1 MQKVLQRLSA
11 ALMVPVVI
19 LPIAALFLAL
29 GMQLHIAPVT
39 AAGSDIMLE
48 YLPLLFAVGVS
59 IGFTRYDGMA
69 GFAGVVGYIV
79 LTGALTAVN
88 AELDMGVLGGIVSG
102 AVTAWLYFRYHDIR
116 LPEYLGLFS
125 GKRFVPMASAV
136 VNLAL
141 GTLLGYM
148 WLPVQQ
154 AIFAFGTWIMG
165 SGAMGL
171 FFYGATNRLL
181 IPTGLHHIIQN
192 LILYTFGVYTDPAT
206 GVIYQGEV
214 QRFFANDPTAGNFSA
229 GFFIVMMFSIPAIC
243 LAMVHEA
250 RPAQRKRTAGI
261 LVTAA
266 LTSLL
271 TGITEPAEFTFM
283 FAAPLLY
290 SVHAV
295 LTGTATLL
303 SHVLGIRHYGFALPL
318 YIINWRFSENA
329 WLILPL
335 GVGYAAVY
343 YFGTR
348 YAIRRFNLPTLGRTE
363 EEKETPLTG
372 SASGEQLLKALGG
385 TANITAVDSCMT
397 RLRLSVVDMHR
408 VDAKELE
415 RLGAAGLSRVG
426 EDYLQVVMGT
436 ESQAYAE
443 ELRRLIGFSQQ
454 MHSETLV
461 SPMTGR
467 VISLAQVPD
476 DAFSRSLMGPGIG
489 IVPDSDVPT
498 VVAPCAGSVEKVFPG
513 GHALVIKCADGSQ
526 ILLHIGLDT
535 VHLKGEG
542 FTLLIAEG
550 ASVSPGEPLVK
561 VDWMLLAQKKVDAT
575 TVVTSM
581 AQGVQQGAWRFIE
594 PGPVTAGL
602 DVIAS
607 AKPR

>member
-1 MQKVLQRLSA
+1 VQKVLQRLSA
-11 ALMVPVVI
+11 ALMVPIVI

-29 GMQLHIAPVT
+29 GMQLQIVPVI
-39 AAGSDIMLE
+39 AAGSAIMLE

-79 LTGALTAVN
+79 MTGALTAVN
-88 AELDMGVLGGIVSG
+88 VELDMGVLGGIVSG

-125 GKRFVPMASAV
+125 GKRFVPMVSAV
-136 VNLAL
+136 ANLVL
-141 GTLLGYM
+141 GTLLGYV

-165 SGAMGL
+165 SGAVGL

-243 LAMVHEA
+243 LAMAHEA
-250 RPAQRKRTAGI
+250 RPAQRKRTTGI

-290 SVHAV
+290 GVHAV

-303 SHVLGIRHYGFALPL
+303 SHVLGIRHYGFALPM

-329 WLILPL
+329 WLIMPL
-335 GVGYAAVY
+335 GVGYAALY

-348 YAIRRFNLPTLGRTE
+348 FAIRRFNLPTLGRTE
-363 EEKETPLTG
+363 EEKETSLAG
-372 SASGEQLLKALGG
+372 GVSGERLLAALGG
-385 TANITAVDSCMT
+385 SANIRAVDSCLT
-397 RLRLSVVDMHR
+397 RLRLSVVDMHK
-408 VDAKELE
+408 VDTKELE

-426 EDYLQVVMGT
+426 ADYLQVIMGT

-443 ELRRLIGFSQQ
+443 ELRRLIGFVRET
-454 MHSETLV
+454 HSETLL
-461 SPMTGR
+461 SPITGQ
-467 VISLAQVPD
+467 VISLAEVPD
-476 DAFSRSLMGPGIG
+476 DAFARGLLGPGVG
-489 IVPDSDVPT
+489 IVPDRDMPT
-498 VVAPCAGSVEKVFPG
+498 VVAPCAGSIEKVFPG
-513 GHALVIKCADGSQ
+513 GHALVIRSADGSR
-526 ILLHIGLDT
+526 ILLHIGLNT

-542 FTLLIAEG
+542 FAMLNEVG
-550 ASVSPGEPLVK
+550 ASVRPGEPLVK
-561 VDWMLLAQKKVDAT
+561 VDWALLARKNVNMT
-575 TVVTSM
+575 TVVTLM
-581 AQGVQQGAWRFIE
+581 EQGVGPSEWSFSE
-594 PGPVTAGL
+594 PGPATAGL
-602 DVIAS
+602 DVIAR